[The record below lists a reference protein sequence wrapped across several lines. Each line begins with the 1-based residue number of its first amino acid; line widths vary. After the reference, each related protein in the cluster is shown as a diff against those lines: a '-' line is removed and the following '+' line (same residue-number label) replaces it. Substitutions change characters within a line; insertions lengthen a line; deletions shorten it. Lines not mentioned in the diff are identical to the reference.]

1 VRKLLAIAVGLLLA
15 TGATADGAEIKV
27 ARNVRTFCDVDEAPR
42 EIARTQDRTTP
53 YERTGHRDSPV
64 VVSLARHF
72 QLIIAAEASRPFSS
86 PLSRPRAVPA
96 QSLSAGS

>member
-53 YERTGHRDSPV
+53 
-64 VVSLARHF
+64 L
-72 QLIIAAEASRPFSS
+72 
-86 PLSRPRAVPA
+86 
-96 QSLSAGS
+96 